1 MVLIQLL
8 LPVRSLEGEARASLA
23 QTEHELTERFN
34 GPSGYVRSPSHARP
48 PNAQDRVVSS
58 DTAVV
63 EVVTDSFDREWW
75 RGYARAL
82 AERFNPGDVRW
93 RAVPFDMPDEA

>member
-8 LPVRSLEGEARASLA
+8 LPVRTSEAGRLPIA
-23 QTEHELTERFN
+23 QTTQELTERFS
-34 GPSGYVRSPSHARP
+34 GPTAYVRSPGHRMSADADGHSRP
-48 PNAQDRVVSS
+48 S

-63 EVVTDSFDREWW
+63 EVVTESFDREWW
-75 RGYARAL
+75 RAYARAL

-93 RAVPFDMPDEA
+93 RAVPFEMSDEV